1 MKQIN
6 IIMNN
11 YPFRILIVRKEGSF
25 KFRRVYSDGNSYRK
39 LGIYHTGSRYSATP
53 RNRGSLDYTI
63 DGFDITPKHNVN
75 EYGNLDAFIPS
86 LIVLNEKIKCTLSE
100 S

>member
-1 MKQIN
+1 
-6 IIMNN
+6 MNN

-25 KFRRVYSDGNSYRK
+25 KFRRVYSDGKDYPAFGIHQTMSY
-39 LGIYHTGSRYSATP
+39 HSATP
-53 RNRGSLDYTI
+53 RNRGLLEYII

-75 EYGNLDAFIPS
+75 EYGSLDRFIPS
-86 LIVLNEKIKCTLSE
+86 LITLNEKIKCTLSE